1 MLSEPTPVRPP
12 IGRASR
18 PRVRQDARVHIE
30 LPASLS
36 GDGVSL
42 RRLRAADAPAYAA
55 AFRDDPELGRLIGTE
70 SDPDEAR
77 VRERTLADRRVGLA
91 RAAPGDAVAGVGVLA
106 PLGRRHPRWGGGVLV
121 LPR

>member
-1 MLSEPTPVRPP
+1 MLSEPTPVRPS

-36 GDGVSL
+36 GDGVAL
-42 RRLRAADAPAYAA
+42 RRLRAGDAPAYAA

-77 VRERTLADRRVGLA
+77 VRERALADRRV
-91 RAAPGDAVAGVGVLA
+91 VLSERPTGA
-106 PLGRRHPRWGGGVLV
+106 PLP
-121 LPR
+121 